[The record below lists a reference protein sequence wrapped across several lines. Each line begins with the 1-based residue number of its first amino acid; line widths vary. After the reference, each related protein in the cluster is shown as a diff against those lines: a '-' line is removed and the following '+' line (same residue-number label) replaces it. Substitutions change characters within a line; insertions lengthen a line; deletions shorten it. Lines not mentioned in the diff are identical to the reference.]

1 MTSPDEPPGV
11 ARVRRPGRMG
21 LCPEPYTNRVK
32 SQGVMRSRPLVFAEG
47 GRPAHQSH
55 GEEEDHV
62 WVSHTKRLTAENFL
76 KNRVVASTPHTARE

>member
-32 SQGVMRSRPLVFAEG
+32 SQGVMRSRPLVFTEG
-47 GRPAHQSH
+47 AGPLTSPM

-76 KNRVVASTPHTARE
+76 KNWVVASTPHTARE